1 MSHAVTN
8 GRATRRGLIKSGLAV
23 GAGGAFAGATVS
35 AATSPAGWAASA
47 PAGEAGVVSQT
58 LSIEQL
64 VVFAYQRALASGSLK
79 SSVAAVIGGMLS
91 QELHHLAVLEGELR
105 SLGAPI
111 PTPPRDAASAQRALA
126 KHHVYR
132 SVSELHTQ
140 RDCLKLLIDVESVA
154 EGAYFSAVGKLGDQ
168 GRIRTAAGI
177 MGCEAQ
183 HWTILSGLLNN
194 YNVQRSVPYPFVA
207 GST

>member
-1 MSHAVTN
+1 MTDV
-8 GRATRRGLIKSGLAV
+8 RATRRGLIKSGLAV

-35 AATSPAGWAASA
+35 AAASPAAGWAASA
-47 PAGEAGVVSQT
+47 PAGDAGVVSQT

-64 VVFAYQRALASGSLK
+64 LVFAYQRALASGSLK
-79 SSVAAVIGGMLS
+79 SPVAAVIGGMLS

-140 RDCLKLLIDVESVA
+140 RDCLKLLIDVRRRHRDVVR
-154 EGAYFSAVGKLGDQ
+154 VGV
-168 GRIRTAAGI
+168 
-177 MGCEAQ
+177 
-183 HWTILSGLLNN
+183 LLDDL
-194 YNVQRSVPYPFVA
+194 QPDH
-207 GST
+207 G